1 MDKVCPQIGIPL
13 CGWWLGTGTAGI
25 LLLTWNHICSSSWK
39 GGIPVRHRHFVCLKT
54 LHHAMGESFGL
65 WSAFKSHDSTQRF
78 MHEALGLTLN
88 GSHFQLAN
96 ADACSVSAIQ
106 RHHHTV
112 RHPAEIACI
121 WTWSRCRLCVSHLL
135 IALSDNKTQC
145 MTMSMLS
152 ACRHAIGCNWIAQS
166 AAAMSRSTTHLK
178 LIWWARNVVS

>member
-1 MDKVCPQIGIPL
+1 VGG
-13 CGWWLGTGTAGI
+13 GWEQELQEFFYSHGTTFAP
-25 LLLTWNHICSSSWK
+25 HPEK
-39 GGIPVRHRHFVCLKT
+39 GGIPVRHRHFMCLKT

-121 WTWSRCRLCVSHLL
+121 WT
-135 IALSDNKTQC
+135 
-145 MTMSMLS
+145 
-152 ACRHAIGCNWIAQS
+152 
-166 AAAMSRSTTHLK
+166 
-178 LIWWARNVVS
+178 